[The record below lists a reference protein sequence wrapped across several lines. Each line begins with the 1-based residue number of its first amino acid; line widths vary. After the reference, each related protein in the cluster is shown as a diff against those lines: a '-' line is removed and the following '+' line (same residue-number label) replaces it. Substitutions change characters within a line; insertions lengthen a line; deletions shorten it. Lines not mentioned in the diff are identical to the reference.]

1 MYEKLVEGST
11 AHRFRKFNQ
20 SIRPVLTDPF
30 KLVAHPHPD
39 PAFLNGNFRSGFKE
53 VFVIYLLITQI
64 PSENQ
69 HREINCSSINYLAK
83 FFLFCFCFTS
93 VHSRIWINEKYF
105 CIRPD
110 PDQQCVLDNINSFEF
125 WSTKKIFA
133 YRYVSNSWKIMTLFF
148 SLYFMKSIENGAQTT
163 LYCAVEPSLESSTG
177 SNPFSVKIRCSQYVI
192 ERLFSQ

>member
-53 VFVIYLLITQI
+53 VFVIYRYLLITQI

-83 FFLFCFCFTS
+83 FFLFCFCFKS
-93 VHSRIWINEKYF
+93 VDSRIWINEKYF

-133 YRYVSNSWKIMTLFF
+133 YLYVSIFKFVKNNVFIFQLVLHEKHWERRADHTLLRSWT
-148 SLYFMKSIENGAQTT
+148 
-163 LYCAVEPSLESSTG
+163 EPG
-177 SNPFSVKIRCSQYVI
+177 VKYR
-192 ERLFSQ
+192 